1 MGGARRGLTAAGGA
15 LALAAVVAA
24 VLALGASVAAAGLVG
39 GGGGDGL
46 QGAFEC
52 PPADNGGFPLAPEGS
67 DTSTDPI
74 LCDYPDVDGVLGVYF
89 CTYDFTTGV
98 LVEDHNVGL
107 CPANAVPID
116 SVPGHLDALLTAVT
130 GVGPG
135 KSLANKVKEIQAN
148 VAANQTATA
157 CAGLNDFI
165 SLVKA
170 QKGKKLTVAQ
180 ADSFIAQAN
189 TIKTGLG
196 C

>member
-1 MGGARRGLTAAGGA
+1 MRRNGILIM
-15 LALAAVVAA
+15 ALAAMVAA
-24 VLALGASVAAAGLVG
+24 VLTLGAGVAAAGLPG
-39 GGGGDGL
+39 GGGGDVL
-46 QGAFEC
+46 QGAYGC
-52 PPADNGGFPLAPEGS
+52 PPVDTGGFVLDPAGS

-74 LCDYPDVDGVLGVYF
+74 LCDYPDTDGVLGVFF
-89 CTYDFTTGV
+89 CTYSATTGV
-98 LVEDHNVGL
+98 LVEDHNVGF
-107 CPANAVPID
+107 CPANAVRID
-116 SVPGHLDALLTAVT
+116 AVPGQLDALLAAVT

-148 VAANQTATA
+148 VAANQTANA
-157 CAGLNDFI
+157 CTGLNDFI